1 MYCPYCKS
9 DQSSVID
16 KRGVKG
22 TGEIRRRRECIKC
35 KRRFTTYERALVLE
49 LVVIKRDGKKQLFDI
64 NKIRAGLSRALEKR
78 PAFDNLEA
86 IVSKIEGKIRS
97 KERTE
102 VESKLIGKE
111 VLSELKKIDPVAYL
125 RFVSVYRQFK
135 QASDFTKELEGLINL
150 KN

>member
-1 MYCPYCKS
+1 M
-9 DQSSVID
+9 ID

-78 PAFDNLEA
+78 PSFDNLEA
-86 IVSKIEGKIRS
+86 IVSKIERKIRS

-102 VESKLIGKE
+102 IESKLIGKE

-135 QASDFTKELEGLINL
+135 QASDFAKELEGLINL